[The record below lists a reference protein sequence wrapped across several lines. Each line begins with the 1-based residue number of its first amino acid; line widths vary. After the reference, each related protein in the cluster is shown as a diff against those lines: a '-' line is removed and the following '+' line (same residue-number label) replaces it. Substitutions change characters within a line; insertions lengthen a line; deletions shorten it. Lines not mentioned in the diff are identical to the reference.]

1 MGNIVGMRLG
11 AAVGAREVGSEVG
24 WALGAVEV
32 GTVEEGAT
40 DEGATD
46 EGAKVGGNN
55 FEEGLCV
62 LGAVGE
68 AGVGGTTPQNFQ
80 PVNTM
85 DSSERQR
92 MGVLTFKSGG
102 LFRPL

>member
-1 MGNIVGMRLG
+1 MGNIVGIRLG

-40 DEGATD
+40 DEGA
-46 EGAKVGGNN
+46 KVGGNS

-102 LFRPL
+102 LLRPL